1 VRIAEGVFLHA
12 DASNC
17 YVLRDGR
24 EAVLIDIGSGDVLDH
39 LADYGVDR
47 VTDILMTHHH
57 RDGAQGLA
65 RAAELGIRIHVPPS
79 ERDLFAAIDDHWQG
93 RSLDNNYDLRE
104 DRFSIL
110 ESVPVTDVVREYHW
124 AHYGAATLL
133 ALPTPGH
140 TLGSVTYF
148 ADIDGR
154 RLAFTGDLIAAPG
167 KVWSLASMQW
177 SYTGMEGVPATMIST
192 LSVLDHRPDVLLPAH
207 GSPMDEPIRAVALL
221 NERLQRLIDERI
233 PGWRPTQLRELP
245 FEELSPHLLRNR
257 TSQASS
263 YVLLSQTGGALLFDY
278 GYDFITGLPTGS
290 DRSARRPWLETVRA
304 LKQRY
309 GVDRV
314 EVAIPTHYHDDHVA
328 GFNLLREV
336 EGTEVWSPANMTRIF
351 REPRRFDLPCLW
363 FDPIGVDRE
372 VAFGEPLRWHEYELR
387 VHELPGHTLYAAAIE
402 VEVDGM
408 KVLATGDQ
416 QGGRW
421 TPEGPPEALNY
432 QYRNRFRIDDFVRSA
447 QLYRDLAPD
456 LVISGHWAPRPVTP
470 EWLDEMERGGREVAR
485 IHRELLPLED
495 VDFDAEGF
503 GARIEPYQSEVEAGS
518 PLELE
523 VEVRNPFAR
532 RETADVTLVAP
543 EGWTLFPATA
553 RVVLE
558 PNATARCTF
567 RIVPTGPARRRA
579 RIAADLSVGERRFGQ
594 HAEAV
599 VTVRDPA

>member
-1 VRIAEGVFLHA
+1 
-12 DASNC
+12 
-17 YVLRDGR
+17 
-24 EAVLIDIGSGDVLDH
+24 
-39 LADYGVDR
+39 
-47 VTDILMTHHH
+47 
-57 RDGAQGLA
+57 
-65 RAAELGIRIHVPPS
+65 
-79 ERDLFAAIDDHWQG
+79 
-93 RSLDNNYDLRE
+93 
-104 DRFSIL
+104 
-110 ESVPVTDVVREYHW
+110 
-124 AHYGAATLL
+124 
-133 ALPTPGH
+133 
-140 TLGSVTYF
+140 
-148 ADIDGR
+148 
-154 RLAFTGDLIAAPG
+154 
-167 KVWSLASMQW
+167 MQW

-207 GSPMDEPIRAVALL
+207 GSPMDDPIRAVALL

-278 GYDFITGLPTGS
+278 GYDFTTGLPTAT

-336 EGTEVWSPANMTRIF
+336 EGTQVWSPENMTRIF

-402 VEVDGM
+402 VEVDGL

-470 EWLDEMERGGREVAR
+470 EWLDEMERGGLEVAR
-485 IHRELLPLED
+485 IHRELLPLDE

-503 GARIEPYQSEVEAGS
+503 GARIEPYQSDVEAGT
-518 PLELE
+518 PLEVE

-532 RETADVTLVAP
+532 RETADVTLVVP
-543 EGWTLFPATA
+543 DGWALFPATA

-558 PNATARCTF
+558 ANGTARCGF
-567 RIVPTGPARRRA
+567 RIVPVGPARRRA

-594 HAEAV
+594 QAEAV
-599 VTVRDPA
+599 ITVRLPA